1 MSGMEKI
8 RIHLCGVSEEIRE
21 AAGYLEEKL
30 RAEFRPDG
38 VTVRGIG
45 DAKALQVTKEEDGYA
60 IAYSQPVEFFRGL
73 AIAADRIRGGV
84 DEDTIQKR
92 YFDTCGMMLD
102 VSRGRVITVETAK
115 DLLEYMALMGL
126 NMMMLYTEDTYVME
140 KYPYFGYQKGA
151 YTREELQEIDRY
163 ALQFGIELIPCIQT
177 LSHLATALRWE
188 YAGKFRDTANTLYVG
203 KEETYE
209 FIRDM
214 FRTVK
219 ECFTTRRTHIG
230 LDEAGDVGAGK
241 KRKLEGYIPAFELL
255 TQHLQRVC
263 EIAAEE
269 GLNPMMWSD
278 MFFKFGKLGG
288 DYDYTSRIPDG
299 FAKELPQNI
308 EMVYWD
314 YCYDNGE
321 VTDLF
326 LRKHAEELGRKT
338 IFAGGIWTWNR
349 MTANYDKTFSTAN
362 GQLGMCKKHGIS
374 DVFATIWCNTNSLF
388 NLYSI
393 LPGLQMWAEHCYQ
406 EEVSQ
411 ELLAD
416 RFRICTGYELADF
429 LLLGV
434 DDFTEEERKE
444 YMDPGCFCINSS
456 AQHFFNDIFTGLFDK
471 TLADFDFEAHYRKYE
486 EGLRRLSD
494 MGKMEP
500 VFAQARVLTGLL
512 VKKSCIKA
520 RLLEAYRERD
530 GQKLSEVIGQLE
542 ELLDLYEAYHNCSME
557 IWHQQNKP
565 FGWDASDI
573 RLGSMES
580 RLKTVIRRVR
590 DLAEGKVD
598 CLPELEAEQ
607 LYFYGS
613 RKPLTESG
621 VFQSITTVVGI

>member
-1 MSGMEKI
+1 MSGTEKV
-8 RIHLCGVSEEIRE
+8 RIHLSGVSEEIRK
-21 AAGYLEEKL
+21 AAECLEEKL
-30 RAEFRPDG
+30 QAEFRPDG
-38 VTVRGIG
+38 VAVRGIG
-45 DAKALQVTKEEDGYA
+45 EAKALQVTREADGYV

-73 AIAADRIRGGV
+73 AIVADGIRSGKCA
-84 DEDTIQKR
+84 DTLQKR
-92 YFDTCGMMLD
+92 YFTTCGMMLD

-151 YTREELQEIDRY
+151 YTREELREIDRY

-188 YAGKFRDTANTLYVG
+188 YAGKFKDTANTLYVG

-219 ECFTTRRTHIG
+219 ECFTTHRIHIG
-230 LDEAGDVGAGK
+230 LDEAGDVGTGK

-269 GLNPMMWSD
+269 GLDPMMWSD

-288 DYDYTSRIPDG
+288 DYDYTSRIPEG
-299 FAKELPQNI
+299 FAKELPENI

-326 LRKHAEELGRKT
+326 LKKHAEELGRKT

-349 MTANYDKTFSTAN
+349 MTTNYDKTFSTAN
-362 GQLGMCKKHGIS
+362 GQLGICKKHGVK
-374 DVFATIWCNTNSLF
+374 DVFATVWCNTNSLF

-393 LPGLQMWAEHCYQ
+393 LPGLQMWAEHCYR
-406 EEVSQ
+406 EAVSQ
-411 ELLAD
+411 EQLAD
-416 RFRICTGYELADF
+416 SFRICTGYELADF

-434 DDFTEEERKE
+434 DDFPIEDREK
-444 YMDPGCFCINSS
+444 YMDPGSFCINSS
-456 AQHFFNDIFTGLFDK
+456 AQHFFNDPFTGLFDR
-471 TLADFDFEAHYRKYE
+471 TLADYDFEAHYKRYE
-486 EGLRRLSD
+486 EGLQKLPD

-500 VFAQARVLTGLL
+500 VFEQARLLTGLL
-512 VKKSCIKA
+512 VRKSGIKD
-520 RLLEAYRERD
+520 RLLEAYREREE
-530 GQKLSEVIGQLE
+530 QKLTECIGLLE
-542 ELLDLYEAYHNCSME
+542 ELLAFYEQYHICSME
-557 IWHQQNKP
+557 IWHRQNKP

-598 CLPELEAEQ
+598 SLPELEAEQ
-607 LYFYGS
+607 LYFYQS

-621 VFQSITTVVGI
+621 SFQSITTVGGI